1 MTKEEKESIRRL
13 ASRARCIC
21 PPPCRY
27 GDAASRNCLFSASA
41 GRDKAYRK
49 AQTICWREHAM
60 NLEFT
65 PEEQAFRDE
74 VRAFIAENHPKELGD
89 FGMREDMTRE
99 EMVAWHKILGAKG
112 WSVPAWPVEYG
123 GTGWTPTQ
131 RYIWSEENARANTFM
146 PLPFGVSMVG
156 PVIYT
161 FGNEEQKAK
170 HLPGIRSGEVWWC
183 QGYSEPGAGSDL
195 ASLKTT
201 AVRDGDHYVI
211 NGQKTWTTLAQHADW
226 GFFLC
231 RTDPTA
237 KAQEGISFILVDMKT
252 PGVEVKPIKLL
263 DGGYEVNE
271 TWLTDV
277 RVPVENLV
285 GVENKGWTY
294 AKFLLAHERS
304 GIAGVARSKRG
315 VEKLRE
321 IAANE
326 TLDGAPLIK
335 DFDFAKKVSQLEIDL
350 AALEIT
356 ELRTLAGE
364 QAGKGPGPESSILK
378 IKGTE
383 IQQRL
388 TELTLEAVGTYSAP
402 YYGSIANDTGSN
414 EYAVGPAHAQ
424 HAAATYFNMRKT
436 SIYGGSNEIQRNI
449 ITKMILGL

>member
-1 MTKEEKESIRRL
+1 
-13 ASRARCIC
+13 
-21 PPPCRY
+21 
-27 GDAASRNCLFSASA
+27 
-41 GRDKAYRK
+41 
-49 AQTICWREHAM
+49 M
-60 NLEFT
+60 NLEFS
-65 PEEQAFRDE
+65 PDEMAFRDE
-74 VRAFIAENHPKELGD
+74 VRAFIAENYPKDISPDGLRD
-89 FGMREDMTRE
+89 DLDPED
-99 EMVAWHKILGAKG
+99 MVAWHKILGKKG

-131 RYIWSEENARANTFM
+131 RYIWSEENARVNAIM

-161 FGNEEQKAK
+161 FGNEAQKEQ
-170 HLPGIRSGEVWWC
+170 HLPGIRSGDVWWC

-231 RTDPTA
+231 RTDPDAA
-237 KAQEGISFILVDMKT
+237 KPQEGISFILVDMKT
-252 PGVEVKPIKLL
+252 PGVEVRPIKLI

-285 GVENKGWTY
+285 GEENKGWTY

-315 VEKLRE
+315 VERLRE
-321 IAANE
+321 IAKSE
-326 TLDGAPLIK
+326 LLDGAPLMS
-335 DFDFAKKVSQLEIDL
+335 DFDFARKVSQLEIDL
-350 AALEIT
+350 SALEIT

-388 TELTLEAVGTYSAP
+388 TELTLEAVGHYGTP
-402 YYGSIANDTGSN
+402 YYHGMADMGSN
-414 EYAVGPAHAQ
+414 EYPIGPDYAQ
-424 HAAATYFNMRKT
+424 HSAATYFNMRKT

>member
-1 MTKEEKESIRRL
+1 
-13 ASRARCIC
+13 
-21 PPPCRY
+21 
-27 GDAASRNCLFSASA
+27 
-41 GRDKAYRK
+41 
-49 AQTICWREHAM
+49 
-60 NLEFT
+60 
-65 PEEQAFRDE
+65 
-74 VRAFIAENHPKELGD
+74 
-89 FGMREDMTRE
+89 
-99 EMVAWHKILGAKG
+99 MVAWHKVLGKKG
-112 WSVPAWPVEYG
+112 WSTPAWPEQYG

-131 RYIWSEENARANTFM
+131 RYIWSEENARVNAIM

-161 FGNEEQKAK
+161 FGNEAQKEQ
-170 HLPGIRSGEVWWC
+170 HLPGIRSGDVWWC

-231 RTDPTA
+231 RTDPDAA
-237 KAQEGISFILVDMKT
+237 KPQEGISFILVDMKT
-252 PGVEVKPIKLL
+252 PGIEVRPIKLI

-285 GVENKGWTY
+285 GEENKGWTY

-315 VEKLRE
+315 VERLRE
-321 IAANE
+321 IAKSE
-326 TLDGAPLIK
+326 QMDGAPLMS

-388 TELTLEAVGTYSAP
+388 TELTLEAVGHYGTP
-402 YYGSIANDTGSN
+402 YYHGMSDLGSN
-414 EYAVGPAHAQ
+414 EYPIGPDYAQ
-424 HAAATYFNMRKT
+424 HSAATYFNMRKT

>member
-1 MTKEEKESIRRL
+1 
-13 ASRARCIC
+13 
-21 PPPCRY
+21 
-27 GDAASRNCLFSASA
+27 
-41 GRDKAYRK
+41 
-49 AQTICWREHAM
+49 M

-65 PEEQAFRDE
+65 PEEIAFRDE
-74 VRAFIAENHPKELGD
+74 IRTFIEENYPNDLKGLG
-89 FGMREDMTRE
+89 GREDLARE
-99 EMVAWHKILGAKG
+99 EFLVWHKILHTRG
-112 WSVPAWPVEYG
+112 WSAPAWPKEYG

-131 RYIWSEENARANTFM
+131 RYIWSEENARVDAIM

-161 FGNEEQKAK
+161 FGSDAQKERF
-170 HLPGIRSGEVWWC
+170 LPRILSGEDWWC

-231 RTDPTA
+231 RTDPDAA
-237 KAQEGISFILVDMKT
+237 KPQEGISFILVDMKT
-252 PGVEVKPIKLL
+252 PGIEVRPIITI
-263 DGGYEVNE
+263 DGNHEVNE

-285 GVENKGWTY
+285 GVENQGWTY

-315 VEKLRE
+315 IKRLRD
-321 IAANE
+321 IASTE
-326 TLDGAPLIK
+326 LLDGEPLLS
-335 DFDFAKKVSQLEIDL
+335 DQDFARKISQLEIDL
-350 AALEIT
+350 TALEFT

-364 QAGKGPGPESSILK
+364 AQGKGPGPESSILK

-383 IQQRL
+383 IQQRI
-388 TELTLEAVGTYSAP
+388 TELVLEAAGNYGHPYHRGLVDEGNNEFEVGPDYAGSSAP
-402 YYGSIANDTGSN
+402 
-414 EYAVGPAHAQ
+414 
-424 HAAATYFNMRKT
+424 TYFNMRKT

-449 ITKMILGL
+449 IAKMILGL

>member
-1 MTKEEKESIRRL
+1 
-13 ASRARCIC
+13 
-21 PPPCRY
+21 
-27 GDAASRNCLFSASA
+27 
-41 GRDKAYRK
+41 
-49 AQTICWREHAM
+49 M
-60 NLEFT
+60 NLDFT
-65 PEEQAFRDE
+65 PEEIAFRDE
-74 VRAFIAENHPKELGD
+74 VRTFIAENHPKHLGD
-89 FGMREDMTRE
+89 FGMREDMTPE
-99 EMVAWHKILGAKG
+99 EMTAWHKVLGEKG

-231 RTDPTA
+231 RTDPDAA
-237 KAQEGISFILVDMKT
+237 KPQEGISFILIDMKT

-285 GVENKGWTY
+285 GEENKGWTY

-326 TLDGAPLIK
+326 TLYGEPLIE
-335 DFDFAKKVSQLEIDL
+335 DFDFARKVSQLEIDL

-383 IQQRL
+383 VQQRL
-388 TELTLEAVGTYSAP
+388 TELTLEAVGSYGTP
-402 YYGSIANDTGSN
+402 YYGSIANDNSEAGSN
-414 EYAVGPAHAQ
+414 QYPIGPDYAAHS
-424 HAAATYFNMRKT
+424 AATYFNMRKT

>member
-1 MTKEEKESIRRL
+1 
-13 ASRARCIC
+13 
-21 PPPCRY
+21 
-27 GDAASRNCLFSASA
+27 
-41 GRDKAYRK
+41 
-49 AQTICWREHAM
+49 M
-60 NLEFT
+60 NLDFS
-65 PEEQAFRDE
+65 PEELAFRDE
-74 VRAFIAENHPKELGD
+74 VRAFIAENYPKHLIEVGS
-89 FGMREDMTRE
+89 REDLE
-99 EMVAWHKILGAKG
+99 PSDMVAWHKILGKKG

-131 RYIWSEENARANTFM
+131 RYIWSEENARVNAIM
-146 PLPFGVSMVG
+146 PLPFGVSMVA

-161 FGNEEQKAK
+161 FGSEAQKAQ

-231 RTDPTA
+231 RTDPDAA
-237 KAQEGISFILVDMKT
+237 KPQEGISFILVDMKT
-252 PGVEVKPIKLL
+252 PGVEVRPIKLI
-263 DGGYEVNE
+263 DGGHEVNE

-277 RVPVENLV
+277 RVPASNRV
-285 GVENKGWTY
+285 GEENKGWTY

-304 GIAGVARSKRG
+304 GIARVAASKRG
-315 VEKLRE
+315 IERLRQ
-321 IAANE
+321 IARSE
-326 TLDGAPLIK
+326 QMDGAPLMD
-335 DFDFAKKVSQLEIDL
+335 DFDFARKVSQLEIDL

-388 TELTLEAVGTYSAP
+388 TELTLEAVGHYGAP
-402 YYGSIANDTGSN
+402 YYHGMSDLGSN
-414 EYAVGPAHAQ
+414 EYPIGPDYAQ
-424 HAAATYFNMRKT
+424 HSAANYFNMRKT

>member
-1 MTKEEKESIRRL
+1 
-13 ASRARCIC
+13 
-21 PPPCRY
+21 
-27 GDAASRNCLFSASA
+27 
-41 GRDKAYRK
+41 
-49 AQTICWREHAM
+49 
-60 NLEFT
+60 
-65 PEEQAFRDE
+65 
-74 VRAFIAENHPKELGD
+74 
-89 FGMREDMTRE
+89 
-99 EMVAWHKILGAKG
+99 
-112 WSVPAWPVEYG
+112 
-123 GTGWTPTQ
+123 
-131 RYIWSEENARANTFM
+131 M

-161 FGNEEQKAK
+161 FGNAEQKAQ
-170 HLPGIRSGEVWWC
+170 HLPGIVSGDVWWC

-201 AVRDGDHYVI
+201 AVRDGDHYII

-285 GVENKGWTY
+285 GQENKGWTY

-315 VEKLRE
+315 IEKLRE

-326 TLDGAPLIK
+326 SLDGAPLIK

-388 TELTLEAVGTYSAP
+388 TELTLEAVGTYGAP
-402 YYGSIANDTGSN
+402 YHGGVSNDNSN
-414 EYAVGPAHAQ
+414 EHPVGPDYAS

>member
-1 MTKEEKESIRRL
+1 
-13 ASRARCIC
+13 
-21 PPPCRY
+21 
-27 GDAASRNCLFSASA
+27 
-41 GRDKAYRK
+41 
-49 AQTICWREHAM
+49 M

-74 VRAFIAENHPKELGD
+74 VRAFIEENYPKHLGD
-89 FGMREDMTRE
+89 VGLREDLSRE
-99 EMVAWHKILGAKG
+99 DFLAWHKVLGEKG

-131 RYIWSEENARANTFM
+131 RYIWSEENARVNAIM

-161 FGNEEQKAK
+161 FGSEEQKAR

-211 NGQKTWTTLAQHADW
+211 NGQKTWTTLAQYADW

-231 RTDPTA
+231 RTDPDAA
-237 KAQEGISFILVDMKT
+237 KPQEGISFILVDMKS

-285 GVENKGWTY
+285 GEENKGWTY

-326 TLDGAPLIK
+326 TLDGEPLI
-335 DFDFAKKVSQLEIDL
+335 DDLDFARKVSQLEIDL

-388 TELTLEAVGTYSAP
+388 TELTLEAV
-402 YYGSIANDTGSN
+402 
-414 EYAVGPAHAQ
+414 
-424 HAAATYFNMRKT
+424 
-436 SIYGGSNEIQRNI
+436 
-449 ITKMILGL
+449 

>member
-1 MTKEEKESIRRL
+1 
-13 ASRARCIC
+13 
-21 PPPCRY
+21 
-27 GDAASRNCLFSASA
+27 
-41 GRDKAYRK
+41 
-49 AQTICWREHAM
+49 M
-60 NLEFT
+60 NLDFT
-65 PEEQAFRDE
+65 PEEIAFRDE
-74 VRAFIAENHPKELGD
+74 VRAFIEQNYPKQAEASGLRDDMEP
-89 FGMREDMTRE
+89 ED
-99 EMVAWHKILGAKG
+99 MVAWHKILGEKG
-112 WSVPAWPVEYG
+112 WSVPAWPEQYG

-131 RYIWSEENARANTFM
+131 RYIWSEENARVNAFM

-161 FGNEEQKAK
+161 FGNEEQKAQ
-170 HLPGIRSGEVWWC
+170 HLPGIRSGDVWWC

-195 ASLKTT
+195 ASLATT

-231 RTDPTA
+231 RTDPDAA
-237 KAQEGISFILVDMKT
+237 KPQEGISFILIDMKT
-252 PGVEVKPIKLL
+252 PGIEVRPIKLI

-285 GVENKGWTY
+285 GEENKGWTY

-304 GIAGVARSKRG
+304 GIAGVARSKRA
-315 VEKLRE
+315 VEQLRE
-321 IAANE
+321 IAGKELHN
-326 TLDGAPLIK
+326 GQPLIR
-335 DFDFAKKVSQLEIDL
+335 DFDFARKVSQLDIDL
-350 AALEIT
+350 AALEMT

-364 QAGKGPGPESSILK
+364 EAGRGPGPESSVLK

-388 TELTLEAVGTYSAP
+388 TELTLEAVGHYGMP
-402 YYGSIANDTGSN
+402 YYRDVADAGSN
-414 EYAVGPAHAQ
+414 EYPIGPDYAQ
-424 HAAATYFNMRKT
+424 HSAASYFNMRKT

>member
-1 MTKEEKESIRRL
+1 
-13 ASRARCIC
+13 
-21 PPPCRY
+21 
-27 GDAASRNCLFSASA
+27 
-41 GRDKAYRK
+41 
-49 AQTICWREHAM
+49 M

-65 PEEQAFRDE
+65 PEELAFREE
-74 VRAFIAENHPKELGD
+74 VRAFIAENYPKQLEGQTQRDDLD
-89 FGMREDMTRE
+89 PDD
-99 EMVAWHKILGAKG
+99 MVAWHKVLGEKG

-131 RYIWSEENARANTFM
+131 RYIWSEENARVNAVM

-161 FGNEEQKAK
+161 FGNDAQKEQ
-170 HLPGIRSGEVWWC
+170 HLPGIRSGDVWWC

-231 RTDPTA
+231 RTDPDAA
-237 KAQEGISFILVDMKT
+237 KPQEGISFILIDMNT
-252 PGVEVKPIKLL
+252 PGVEVRPIKLI

-285 GVENKGWTY
+285 GQENMGWTY

-321 IAANE
+321 IAKAE
-326 TLDGAPLIK
+326 QMDGAPLLS
-335 DFDFAKKVSQLEIDL
+335 DFDFARKVSQLEIDL
-350 AALEIT
+350 SALEIT

-388 TELTLEAVGTYSAP
+388 TELTLEAVGH
-402 YYGSIANDTGSN
+402 YGTPFYPSVSDAGSN
-414 EYAVGPAHAQ
+414 EYPVGPDYAEHSAS
-424 HAAATYFNMRKT
+424 TYFNMRKT

>member
-1 MTKEEKESIRRL
+1 
-13 ASRARCIC
+13 
-21 PPPCRY
+21 
-27 GDAASRNCLFSASA
+27 
-41 GRDKAYRK
+41 
-49 AQTICWREHAM
+49 M

-65 PEEQAFRDE
+65 TEELAFRDE
-74 VRAFIAENHPKELGD
+74 VRAFIDANYPADLSTDGIHD
-89 FGMREDMTRE
+89 
-99 EMVAWHKILGAKG
+99 EMAPADIVAWHKVLGEKG
-112 WSVPAWPVEYG
+112 WSTPAWPKEYG

-131 RYIWSEENARANTFM
+131 RYIWSEENARVNAIM
-146 PLPFGVSMVG
+146 PLPFGVSMVA

-161 FGNEEQKAK
+161 FGNEAQKSQ
-170 HLPGIRSGEVWWC
+170 HLPGIRSGNVWWC

-195 ASLKTT
+195 ASVKTT
-201 AVRDGDHYVI
+201 AVRDGDHYVL

-231 RTDPTA
+231 RTDPDA
-237 KAQEGISFILVDMKT
+237 PKPQQGISFILVDMKS
-252 PGVEVKPIKLL
+252 PGIEVRPIKLI
-263 DGGYEVNE
+263 DGGHEVNE

-285 GVENKGWTY
+285 GEENKGWTY

-321 IAANE
+321 IAKQEELNGE
-326 TLDGAPLIK
+326 PLMS
-335 DFDFAKKVSQLEIDL
+335 DFDFSRKVSQLEIDL

-364 QAGKGPGPESSILK
+364 QAGKGPGPESSVLK

-388 TELTLEAVGTYSAP
+388 TELTLEAVGH
-402 YYGSIANDTGSN
+402 YGTPFYASVSDAGSN
-414 EYAVGPAHAQ
+414 EYPVGPAYAQ
-424 HAAATYFNMRKT
+424 HSASSYLNMRKT

>member
-1 MTKEEKESIRRL
+1 
-13 ASRARCIC
+13 
-21 PPPCRY
+21 
-27 GDAASRNCLFSASA
+27 
-41 GRDKAYRK
+41 
-49 AQTICWREHAM
+49 M

-74 VRAFIAENHPKELGD
+74 VRAFIEENYPKHLGD
-89 FGMREDMTRE
+89 VGLREDLSRE
-99 EMVAWHKILGAKG
+99 DFLAWHKVLGEKG
-112 WSVPAWPVEYG
+112 WSVPAWPV
-123 GTGWTPTQ
+123 
-131 RYIWSEENARANTFM
+131 NAIM
-146 PLPFGVSMVG
+146 PLPFGVAMAG

-161 FGNEEQKAK
+161 FGSEEQKAR

-211 NGQKTWTTLAQHADW
+211 NGQKTWTTLAQYADW

-231 RTDPTA
+231 RTDPDAA
-237 KAQEGISFILVDMKT
+237 KPQEGISFILVDMKS

-285 GVENKGWTY
+285 GEENKGWTY

-326 TLDGAPLIK
+326 TLDGEPLI
-335 DFDFAKKVSQLEIDL
+335 DDLDFARKVSQLEIDL

-388 TELTLEAVGTYSAP
+388 TELTLEAVGSYSAP

-414 EYAVGPAHAQ
+414 EYPIGPDYAHDS
-424 HAAATYFNMRKT
+424 AATYFNMRKT